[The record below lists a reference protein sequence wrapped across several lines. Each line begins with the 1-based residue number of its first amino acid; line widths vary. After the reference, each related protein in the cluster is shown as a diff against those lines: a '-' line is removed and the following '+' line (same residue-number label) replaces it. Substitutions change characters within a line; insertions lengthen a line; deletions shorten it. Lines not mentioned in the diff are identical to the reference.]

1 MKEGLTIEHFAIQ
14 LAIII
19 FSVKIAGSIAVSLGQ
34 PSVFGKLLVGV
45 LIGPAVLDIVHLND
59 ALEIFSHMGVL
70 FLMFFAGLET
80 DIDDLNANR
89 NAAFSVAL
97 GGILF
102 PFIGGYL
109 MGMMMEMSPEHAI
122 FLGFIFSATSVSIS
136 VQTFRELGEM
146 GNRTST
152 TVLGA
157 ALVDD
162 IAVVIML
169 AVAMSFFEPTSDSIT
184 WVLLTKVIFFI
195 VIGLASWKLVPFAMD
210 KMSRL
215 KVSEPVIS
223 TAIVLCLV
231 FASVAESLGVAGI
244 IGAFAA
250 GLAIALTKHKK
261 VVVQKLEPIAYTIFV
276 PVFFA
281 SVGLEVELTGI
292 WENIWIIIGL
302 SLFAIATKLIG
313 SGIGAKLLGFSN
325 LDSLV
330 IGAGM
335 VSRGEVA
342 LIIASMGITSEL
354 INSEQFTVL
363 VIVVL
368 VTTVATP
375 PMLKYLLGKSKGKTE
390 KFQVK

>member
-1 MKEGLTIEHFAIQ
+1 MEHFAIQ

-34 PSVFGKLLVGV
+34 PSVFGKLLIGV
-45 LIGPAVLDIVHLND
+45 LIGPAVLDIVQLNE
-59 ALEIFSHMGVL
+59 ALQVFSHMGVL

-80 DIDDLNANR
+80 DVEDLNANR
-89 NAAFSVAL
+89 NAALSVAL

-102 PFIGGYL
+102 PFLGGYL
-109 MGMMMEMSPEHAI
+109 MGTLMGMNIEHAI

-146 GNRTST
+146 GNKTST

-162 IAVVIML
+162 IAVVVML
-169 AVAMSFFEPTSDSIT
+169 AVAMSFFEPTAESIS
-184 WVLLTKVIFFI
+184 WVLFTKVLFFV

-210 KMSRL
+210 KMSKL

-223 TAIVLCLV
+223 IAVVLCLV

-244 IGAFAA
+244 IGSFAA
-250 GLAIALTKHKK
+250 GLAIAMTRHKK
-261 VVVQKLEPIAYTIFV
+261 VVIEKLEPIAYTIFV

-281 SVGLEVELTGI
+281 SIGLEVKLSGI
-292 WENIWIIIGL
+292 WENLPVIIGL
-302 SLFAIATKLIG
+302 SLFAILTKLIG
-313 SGIGAKLLGFSN
+313 SGLGAKLLGFN
-325 LDSLV
+325 TLDSLI

-342 LIIASMGITSEL
+342 LIIASMGITSKL
-354 INSEQFTVL
+354 INAEQFTVL
-363 VIVVL
+363 VVVVL
-368 VTTVATP
+368 ITTVATP
-375 PMLKYLLGKSKGKTE
+375 PILKYLLGRSKKENEQLQMKSE
-390 KFQVK
+390 S